1 MKKLTLTS
9 DEENIFFLD
18 SKRIVDTE
26 LTLVV
31 SNPDD
36 DADIEI
42 GYSRNLIIESSVIR
56 IVTEDGSTHDYPI
69 YFNGGALV
77 TNSEIEGAIQFE
89 TGYVA
94 NSKIEGTIKFE

>member
-31 SNPDD
+31 SEPNN

-42 GYSRNLIIESSVIR
+42 DYGHDLIIESSVIR
-56 IVTEDGSTHDYPI
+56 IVTEDGSLHRSLI
-69 YFNGGALV
+69 YFNGGRDNHKL
-77 TNSEIEGAIQFE
+77 
-89 TGYVA
+89 
-94 NSKIEGTIKFE
+94 